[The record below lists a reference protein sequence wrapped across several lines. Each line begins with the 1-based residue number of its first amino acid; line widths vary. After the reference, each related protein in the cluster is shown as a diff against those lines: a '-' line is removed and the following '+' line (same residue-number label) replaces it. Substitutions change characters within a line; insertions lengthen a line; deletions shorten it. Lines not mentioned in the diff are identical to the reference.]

1 MGTPTFVS
9 PVHTSSL
16 NSRLLYPVVYS
27 SPLTSNRHLKSC
39 SKLSSQLFSHPSS
52 IHNLPHLQNAPSSNH
67 SLPHLQNAK
76 SIPTVPQAKA
86 FESSLIPPFSRH
98 SRSITKP
105 GQLSF
110 QNLSRI
116 NHFSPP
122 PPWAKVP

>member
-16 NSRLLYPVVYS
+16 NYRLLYPVVYS
-27 SPLTSNRHLKSC
+27 STLTSYRHLKSC
-39 SKLSSQLFSHPSS
+39 SRLSSQLFSHPSS
-52 IHNLPHLQNAPSSNH
+52 IHNLPHLQNA
-67 SLPHLQNAK
+67 K
-76 SIPTVPQAKA
+76 SILRVPQAKTL
-86 FESSLIPPFSRH
+86 ELSLIPPFSGH